1 MRHYETTVQKLKD
14 DVLTAVARLAWNERL
29 EGTDLLN
36 IPEAIIPGPEA
47 QMRCCIY
54 KERAIVTSRVK
65 MAMGGDRANPSLVEV
80 LPIACDECPVTEI
93 SVGPSC
99 RGCIA
104 HRCAEACPKGAITIE
119 NHRSV
124 IDHSK
129 CILCGKCVAACPYGA
144 ITKNMRPCE
153 RGCPVGAIS
162 MGENRKASIDA
173 TKCIS
178 CGQCVIQCPFGAVMD
193 KSYIVD
199 VIQMLM
205 GADKWGLHV
214 YAILAP
220 SFVGQFDCTPGQMAA
235 ALKEMGFYDVAEVAL
250 GADLTAQTESA
261 EFEERGGA
269 PMTSSC
275 CPAFVAFVE
284 RHMPDQVP
292 LVSTTPSP
300 MVMLGRNIKD
310 RDPLARVVFIGPCV
324 AKKREFHL
332 GRTRASVDLV
342 LTFEELYAMLAA
354 KDIDVTKMKEIP
366 LDHASGFGRA
376 FASGGG
382 VAAAV
387 AQGLKE
393 RGSSV
398 EARTIACSGIEE
410 CKLALLK
417 MSKGVLPENFIEGM
431 ACQGGCIQGPA
442 VINRSPKNKNEVA
455 KHVKQAG
462 ERTIADAINQIGG
475 VPADIPAH
483 ISDKKPG
490 GAVEKVRAEAAAQS

>member
-1 MRHYETTVQKLKD
+1 MRQYETKVQQLKD
-14 DVLTAVARLAWNERL
+14 QVLTAVARLAWNDKLQTNEVL
-29 EGTDLLN
+29 D
-36 IPEAIIPGPEA
+36 IPEEIVPGPEA
-47 QMRCCIY
+47 HMRCCIY
-54 KERAIVTSRVK
+54 KERAVVTSRVK
-65 MAMGGDRANPSLVEV
+65 MAMGGDRANPNLVEV

-431 ACQGGCIQGPA
+431 ACQGGCVQGPA
-442 VINRSPKNKNEVA
+442 VIMRSPKNKAEVV
-455 KHVKQAG
+455 KHAKQAG
-462 ERTIADAINQIGG
+462 ERTINGAVDAAGDTAG
-475 VPADIPAH
+475 PAG
-483 ISDKKPG
+483 SENKPG
-490 GAVEKVRAEAAAQS
+490 GAVEANRV

>member
-1 MRHYETTVQKLKD
+1 MRQYETKVQQLKD
-14 DVLTAVARLAWNERL
+14 QVLTAVAHLAWNDKLQTNE
-29 EGTDLLN
+29 LLD
-36 IPEAIIPGPEA
+36 IPEEIVPGPEA
-47 QMRCCIY
+47 HMRCCIY
-54 KERAIVTSRVK
+54 KERAVVTSRVK
-65 MAMGGDRANPSLVEV
+65 MAMGGDRANPNMVEV

-104 HRCAEACPKGAITIE
+104 HRCVEACPKGAIRIE

-129 CILCGKCVAACPYGA
+129 CVLCGKCIEACPYGA

-153 RGCPVGAIS
+153 RGCPVKAIT
-162 MGENRKASIDA
+162 MGPDRKATIDVN
-173 TKCIS
+173 KCIS

-199 VIQMLM
+199 VIQMLL
-205 GADKWGLHV
+205 GAEKWGLHV

-235 ALKEMGFYDVAEVAL
+235 ALKEIGFYDVAEVAL
-250 GADLTAQTESA
+250 GADLTAQAEAA
-261 EFEERGGA
+261 EFEERGGG

-324 AKKREFHL
+324 AKKREAHL
-332 GRTRASVDLV
+332 GRTRSSVDLV
-342 LTFEELYAMLAA
+342 LTFEELYSMMTA
-354 KDIDVTKMKEIP
+354 KGIDVSKMPEAP
-366 LDHASGFGRA
+366 LDQASGFGRS
-376 FASGGG
+376 FAASGG

-387 AQGLKE
+387 GQALKE
-393 RGSSV
+393 MDSKV
-398 EARTIACSGIEE
+398 EARTLPCSGIEE
-410 CKLALLK
+410 CRIALLK
-417 MSKGVLPENFIEGM
+417 MNKGVLPENFIEGM
-431 ACQGGCIQGPA
+431 ACQGGCVQGPA
-442 VINRSPKNKNEVA
+442 VIMRSPKNKAEVA
-455 KHVKQAG
+455 KHAKQAG
-462 ERTIADAINQIGG
+462 DRTINGAVSAAGG
-475 VPADIPAH
+475 GDDGLH
-483 ISDKKPG
+483 NSEKKPG
-490 GAVEKVRAEAAAQS
+490 GAVEANRM

>member
-1 MRHYETTVQKLKD
+1 VRHYETTVQKLKD
-14 DVLTAVARLAWNERL
+14 EVLTAVARLAWNERL
-29 EGTDLLN
+29 QSNDLLN
-36 IPEAIIPGPEA
+36 IPEEIIPGPEA

-54 KERAIVTSRVK
+54 KERAVVTSRVK
-65 MAMGGDRANPSLVEV
+65 MAMGGDRANPALVEV

-93 SVGPSC
+93 SVGASC

-104 HRCAEACPKGAITIE
+104 HRCMDVCPKGAIRIE

-129 CILCGKCVAACPYGA
+129 CILCGKCIEACPYGA

-153 RGCPVGAIS
+153 RGCPVKAIS
-162 MGENRKASIDA
+162 MGPDRKANIDVN
-173 TKCIS
+173 KCIS

-199 VIQMLM
+199 VIQMLL

-235 ALKEMGFYDVAEVAL
+235 ALKEIGFYDVAEVAL
-250 GADLTAQTESA
+250 GADLTAQAEAA
-261 EFEERGGA
+261 EFEERGGG

-342 LTFEELYAMLAA
+342 LTFEELYSMLSA
-354 KDIDVTKMKEIP
+354 KEIDVTKMKEIP
-366 LDHASGFGRA
+366 LDHASGFGRS
-376 FASGGG
+376 FAAGGG

-387 AQGLKE
+387 GQALRE
-393 RGSSV
+393 RGSAV
-398 EARTIACSGIEE
+398 EAKPIACSGIEE
-410 CKLALLK
+410 CKMALIK

-431 ACQGGCIQGPA
+431 ACMGGCVQGPA
-442 VINRSPKNKNEVA
+442 VLNRSPKNKNEVA
-455 KHVKQAG
+455 KHAKQAG
-462 ERTIADAINQIGG
+462 ERTIADAVNGIGG
-475 VPADIPAH
+475 LSEVPAES
-483 ISDKKPG
+483 SDKKPG
-490 GAVEKVRAEAAAQS
+490 GAVEKARAEAATQA